1 MSKPPPLAP
10 ASRTNPTVR
19 QSTATRVLP
28 SAASSVRPS
37 STFAAPTR
45 VVPSTTPWVPRS
57 AASSATLTVRP
68 STTPAALT
76 VRPSTASTVRPSS
89 VSYVSPSGTEISI
102 PSQIDP
108 YEALGV
114 TESESIR
121 NIKQSFAQSLNTV
134 HRFDRVVASLSY
146 YMIMSKSDVFRK
158 SGTVYEIANP
168 NHFLFATVGDTGKL
182 MAAISRNKSLLV
194 RTNEHKHTVLYLA
207 ARSGYHDTT
216 LALIK
221 AGASVNHQQVDGSTP
236 MHGASFYGQR
246 EIVEML
252 LEHGAD
258 PAIKNRFGCT
268 PAEDARDES
277 IKAVFEKFTEDNIL
291 KIIVPML
298 ANGDAYKVD
307 KIEYKGQLVAK
318 QVHRKMDATLGAT
331 LKYWKVGWHGTK
343 SMHLAS
349 IFKHGLKPSGTTLP
363 SGEKIEPPKGH
374 IPLGIAYQNVQNWSK
389 AIFVSPSLLYASHGA
404 YAEEI
409 ISEHKRWC
417 VLVMARVKPGSYTAH
432 PPTTSP
438 PHEFSKDE
446 PQDSEF
452 RIPISG
458 AEKDEDLVLRVE
470 LSSNVVVTSCV
481 FISTSFLEDFRDVE
495 KDMKYEDLEK
505 LFHNT

>member
-1 MSKPPPLAP
+1 MWTGSLCQKPPP
-10 ASRTNPTVR
+10 
-19 QSTATRVLP
+19 
-28 SAASSVRPS
+28 PS
-37 STFAAPTR
+37 SCLTSESHCTPKPRYKGSPKRSFFGSPKLNFCR
-45 VVPSTTPWVPRS
+45 SNPSCPKHHSMGSSKRS
-57 AASSATLTVRP
+57 FFCHLTVRP
-68 STTPAALT
+68 STTSAALT
-76 VRPSTASTVRPSS
+76 FRPSTASTVRPSS
-89 VSYVSPSGTEISI
+89 VSYVSPSGTDISI
-102 PSQIDP
+102 PPQIDP

-114 TESESIR
+114 TASESIR

-221 AGASVNHQQVDGSTP
+221 AGAPVNHQQVDGSTP
-236 MHGASFYGQR
+236 LHGASFYGQR

-318 QVHRKMDATLGAT
+318 QVHRKMDATLGTT
-331 LKYWKVGWHGTK
+331 LKYWKGGWHGTK
-343 SMHLAS
+343 VCTSRPSLSMVLSLVERHCQVVRRLN
-349 IFKHGLKPSGTTLP
+349 LP
-363 SGEKIEPPKGH
+363 RGH

-389 AIFVSPSLLYASHGA
+389 AILFLRVFLYASHGA

-438 PHEFSKDE
+438 PHEFSKD
-446 PQDSEF
+446 DHRILNFEF
-452 RIPISG
+452 LY
-458 AEKDEDLVLRVE
+458 LVLKR
-470 LSSNVVVTSCV
+470 
-481 FISTSFLEDFRDVE
+481 
-495 KDMKYEDLEK
+495 MKT
-505 LFHNT
+505 LF